1 MHKAGKIMDQHT
13 EIGYTLAKDYT
24 THYSTSFG
32 LSTKLC
38 SKTIRPHIYAIYAMV
53 RMADEIVDTFDGST
67 KEKAALLDEFQ
78 ASLDNGLATG
88 YSPNPMLQAFIHTA
102 QQFTIDHSLIDP
114 FFTSMRMDLEPFT
127 ATPKAY
133 EAYIF
138 GSAEVIGLMCLK
150 VFVNGD
156 RAEYHDL
163 RSGAQALGSAY
174 QKVNFLRDIASDYND
189 RGRMYFPGVAYDTMS
204 EADKAVILTDIEND
218 FEIAKVAIP
227 KLPSG
232 ARLAVQSSYEIYHK
246 LLGQLRTKSLDDIK
260 AERVRVPNY
269 RKLFCVL
276 QAASKGV
283 RT

>member
-1 MHKAGKIMDQHT
+1 MYEASKIMDQHT
-13 EIGYTLAKDYT
+13 AIGYILAKDYT

-38 SKTIRPHIYAIYAMV
+38 SKTIRPHIFAIYAMV

-67 KEKAALLDEFQ
+67 REKAALLNEFQ

-88 YSPNPMLQAFIHTA
+88 YSPNPMLQAFIQTA

-114 FFTSMRMDLEPFT
+114 FFASMRMDLEPFP
-127 ATPKAY
+127 ATPKLY
-133 EAYIF
+133 ETYIF

-156 RAEYHDL
+156 RAEYHEL

-174 QKVNFLRDIASDYND
+174 QKVNFLRDIASDYTD
-189 RGRMYFPGVAYDTMS
+189 RGRMYFPGVTYDTMS
-204 EADKAVILTDIEND
+204 EADKEAIVADIDND

-232 ARLAVQSSYEIYHK
+232 TRLAVQSSYEIYHK

-260 AERVRVPNY
+260 AQRVRVPNY
-269 RKLFCVL
+269 QKFICVL
-276 QAASKGV
+276 KATAKGV